1 MHDIWIQ
8 KCIVLIFKCIQ
19 SYKIKRPAKNFC
31 YVVCALYH
39 YYYNIIHST
48 LVSLYTMFQPCS
60 LANKYAV
67 AKKCMTKMIL
77 KKNTELS

>member
-8 KCIVLIFKCIQ
+8 KCI
-19 SYKIKRPAKNFC
+19 KIKRPAKNFC

-48 LVSLYTMFQPCS
+48 VVSLYTMFQPCS

-67 AKKCMTKMIL
+67 AKKCMTKE
-77 KKNTELS
+77 KQLS